1 MPHQCVRCNTFY
13 EDGNDAVLKGCA
25 CGGKLF
31 FFIKKS
37 HIEEARD
44 LMVNLSE
51 EEKVQMEHD
60 VFDLVGAKP
69 EEEKP
74 VVLEFESI
82 SVLQPGKYHID
93 LVHLFKKEPLII
105 KVGDGKYLLDLNE
118 TFRQGKEGKLK

>member
-13 EDGNDAVLKGCA
+13 EDGDDAVLKGCA

-37 HIEEARD
+37 HIDEARK
-44 LMVNLSE
+44 LIVNLSE
-51 EEKVQMEHD
+51 DEKVQMEHD
-60 VFDLVGAKP
+60 VFDLVGVKQ

-82 SVLQPGKYHID
+82 SVLQPGKYHLD
-93 LVHLFKKEPLII
+93 LVNLFKKEPLII
-105 KVGDGKYLLDLNE
+105 KVGDGKYLLDLSE